1 MSSIDIDSAIAAH
14 RVWSSRLRF
23 YLDGITD
30 DIVTVERIGDFTACV
45 LGRWLYGSGAD
56 YDLFKQYHELIETH
70 QRFHEVAAEVV
81 RLHHAGETDNADS
94 LLTGD
99 FEDLSHK
106 VIELLKLLKVDQY

>member
-45 LGRWLYGSGAD
+45 LGRWLYGSGSD
-56 YDLFKQYHELIETH
+56 YDPFQQYHELLEIH
-70 QRFHEVAAEVV
+70 QRFHEVAAEIVS
-81 RLHHAGETDNADS
+81 LHHAGETDSADK

-99 FEDLSHK
+99 FAELSHR
-106 VIELLKLLKVDQY
+106 VIELLKQMKIVDR